1 MRPVSGQSPFPEL
14 FRFRG
19 RWFASLICATI
30 ALALLAPSADAYDR
44 PLTAN
49 GTCVE
54 TDGTVFQPEVLEQ
67 LPGGGERI
75 RYRCGPI
82 DITPGQNRIEW
93 PSMLRGLH
101 RPDVDGYITRLK
113 PDLVGRVERDGEIS
127 YEAIDSDLVMF
138 HHAVWLNRSRCDSSA
153 PAFLSCSG
161 PAARQFPQRFFGAG
175 EEKTTL
181 DLPEGYGYDYSA
193 SDNWTLNHM
202 LHSLVSQTY
211 ELYIEYTIDF
221 YPDGS
226 AAAEDMTAARALWL
240 DVDNGSGYPVFDVLK
255 PTKLQA
261 GALGYRGDTI
271 AVEGGGR
278 DGTMTFPD
286 DAAWDPYEGNP
297 FGQLNEWTVDRPGYL
312 LWTAGHVHSGG
323 LWTDLDLI
331 REGAQ
336 YEGPD
341 CSSKARR
348 FGSRTRALDRINR
361 KIAAAKRSGA
371 SRAKLIRLGRERVR
385 LIAAKTRAADDLRSC
400 RNRQPQVSGDRVHLF
415 RSNAKYFDRPGRKG
429 TPTSWDMGM
438 YNSTDAWRPQL
449 RPGDK
454 LRISTTYETKRGSW
468 YESMGINFLFM
479 ADCNPDDPDQQCGQN
494 PFRVRQDLRKK
505 LNHGPLP
512 ENANHGGG
520 AIPGMVD
527 PRQLGANEVESGE
540 PLLIGDWTYESSDFT
555 RNQVVAVRQGERLTF
570 ELASPDVDG
579 EIWHSITSC
588 EAPCNRRTGISY
600 PLPDGRFRF
609 DSGQLGVLDGS
620 PAEGPVN
627 GNLTN
632 GTVGR
637 LDWQTPDDMPT
648 GVHTFYCRIHP
659 SMRGAIKVLP
669 GS

>member
-1 MRPVSGQSPFPEL
+1 MREVAGLNPSTGAL
-14 FRFRG
+14 RWRFR
-19 RWFASLICATI
+19 ALVSLLGATF
-30 ALALLAPSADAYDR
+30 ALALLAPSAGAFNV
-44 PLTAN
+44 PAPAN

-54 TDGTVFQPEVLEQ
+54 IGGTVFQPEVIQ
-67 LPGGGERI
+67 DLPGGGERI

-93 PSMLRGLH
+93 PTMLRGLH
-101 RPDVDGYITRLK
+101 RPDENGYITRLK
-113 PDLVGRVERDGEIS
+113 PDLVEENGE
-127 YEAIDSDLVMF
+127 ALDSDLVMF
-138 HHAVWLNRSRCDSSA
+138 HHAVWLNNSRCDSSA

-161 PAARQFPQRFFGAG
+161 GVAGRFPQRFFGAG

-181 DLPEGYGYDYSA
+181 DLPDGYGYDYTA

-202 LHSLVSQTY
+202 LHSLVPQTF
-211 ELYIEYTIDF
+211 ELYIEYTLDF

-240 DVDNGSGYPVFDVLK
+240 DVDNGSGYPVFDVMK
-255 PTKLQA
+255 PTDFQT
-261 GALGYRGDTI
+261 GTFGYRGDTF

-286 DAAWDPYEGNP
+286 DANRNPYEGNA

-331 REGAQ
+331 REGAT

-348 FGSRTRALDRINR
+348 ADRAKRALERANR
-361 KIAAAKRSGA
+361 QIARAKRNGA
-371 SRAKLIRLGRERVR
+371 PKAKLIQLGKRRIA
-385 LIAAKTRAADDLRSC
+385 LIAARTRAADDLRSC
-400 RNRQPQVSGDRVHLF
+400 RSRQPQVSGDRVHLF

-438 YNSTDAWRPQL
+438 FNTTDEWRPQV
-449 RPGDK
+449 RPGDR
-454 LRISTTYETKRGSW
+454 LRISTTYEAKRGSW

-479 ADCNPDDPDQQCGQN
+479 ADCNPDDPDQSCGQN
-494 PFRVRQDLRKK
+494 PFRVRQDLRKE

-512 ENANHGGG
+512 ENANHGGEP
-520 AIPGMVD
+520 IPGARD
-527 PRQLGANEVESGE
+527 PRQVQATEVDPDQ
-540 PLLIGDWTYESSDFT
+540 PLLIGDWTYESSDF
-555 RNQVVAVRQGERLTF
+555 RVNEVVAVRQGERLTF
-570 ELASPDVDG
+570 AMADGDVSD

-609 DSGQLGVLDGS
+609 DSGQLGTLEGS
-620 PAEGPVN
+620 PAGGPLN
-627 GNLTN
+627 PRLTN

-637 LDWQTPDDMPT
+637 LDWRTPTDMPT
-648 GVHTFYCRIHP
+648 GLYTFYCRIHP
-659 SMRGAIKVLP
+659 DMRGAIKVLP

>member
-1 MRPVSGQSPFPEL
+1 MSLAPAQGPSAAPP
-14 FRFRG
+14 RFRA
-19 RWFASLICATI
+19 RWLASLLGATL

-44 PLTAN
+44 PVTAN

-54 TDGTVFQPEVLEQ
+54 TDGTVFQPEVLQ
-67 LPGGGERI
+67 DLPGGGERI

-93 PSMLRGLH
+93 PAMLRGLH
-101 RPDVDGYITRLK
+101 RPDENGYITRLE
-113 PDLVGRVERDGEIS
+113 PDLVEENGE
-127 YEAIDSDLVMF
+127 ALDSDLVMF
-138 HHAVWLNRSRCDSSA
+138 HHAVWLNNSRCDSSA

-161 PAARQFPQRFFGAG
+161 PVPGRFPQRFFGAG

-181 DLPEGYGYDYSA
+181 DLPDGYGYDYSA
-193 SDNWTLNHM
+193 GDRWTLNHM
-202 LHSLVSQTY
+202 LHSLVSQTF

-221 YPDGS
+221 YPDES
-226 AAAEDMTAARALWL
+226 AAAQDMTAARALWL
-240 DVDNGSGYPVFDVLK
+240 DVDNGSGYPVFDVMK
-255 PTKLQA
+255 PTNLQP
-261 GALGYRGDTI
+261 GTFGYGRDTF
-271 AVEGGGR
+271 AVKGGGR

-286 DAAWDPYEGNP
+286 DANRNPYEGSYL
-297 FGQLNEWTVDRPGYL
+297 GERLNEWTVDRPGYL
-312 LWTAGHVHSGG
+312 IWTAGHVHSGG

-331 REGAQ
+331 RVGAG

-348 FGSRTRALDRINR
+348 AD
-361 KIAAAKRSGA
+361 
-371 SRAKLIRLGRERVR
+371 RAKKALERVNR
-385 LIAAKTRAADDLRSC
+385 QIASAKANGAPRSKLIQLGKRRIALIAASTRAADDLRGC
-400 RNRQPQVSGDRVHLF
+400 RNRQPQVEDDRVHLF

-438 YNSTDAWRPQL
+438 FNTTDEWRPQV
-449 RPGDK
+449 RPGDR
-454 LRISTTYETKRGSW
+454 LRISTTYEAKRGSW

-479 ADCNPDDPDQQCGQN
+479 ADCNPDDPDQRCGQN
-494 PFRVRQDLRKK
+494 PFQVRQDLRKE

-512 ENANHGGG
+512 ENANHGGEV
-520 AIPGMVD
+520 IPGAAD
-527 PRQLGANEVESGE
+527 PRQLQATEVDTGQ
-540 PLLIGDWTYESSDFT
+540 PLLIGDWTYQSSDFT

-570 ELASPDVDG
+570 ELADEDVEG

-588 EAPCNRRTGISY
+588 EAPCNRSTGISY

-609 DSGQLGVLDGS
+609 DSGQLGTLEGS
-620 PAEGPVN
+620 PAEGPLRPA
-627 GNLTN
+627 LTN

-637 LDWQTPDDMPT
+637 LDWATPSDMPT
-648 GVHTFYCRIHP
+648 GLYTFYCRIHP